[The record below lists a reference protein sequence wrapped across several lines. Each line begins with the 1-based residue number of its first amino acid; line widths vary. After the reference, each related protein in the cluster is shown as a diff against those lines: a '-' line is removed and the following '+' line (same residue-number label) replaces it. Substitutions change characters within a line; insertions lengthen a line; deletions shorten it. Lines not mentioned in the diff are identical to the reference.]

1 MSSNVR
7 EDILLRSFG
16 DTPSSLGSATLEPD
30 SPKIAGGE
38 KKADK
43 IDKALVTQAKKA
55 TVKENPLTDTTVS
68 ILRNLALS
76 KPILKRAVLNK
87 PKEKMAPP
95 GTAVQKNA
103 RPDKKL
109 KKKQKNKTMN
119 C

>member
-1 MSSNVR
+1 MSSNVQ
-7 EDILLRSFG
+7 EDILLGSFG
-16 DTPSSLGSATLEPD
+16 DTPSSSESATLKPD

-76 KPILKRAVLNK
+76 KPILKRLVLK
-87 PKEKMAPP
+87 EPKEKLLPP

-103 RPDKKL
+103 KPDKKT
-109 KKKQKNKTMN
+109 KEKTKEQN
-119 C
+119 NP